1 MIYGLN
7 ADFMNLMIL
16 NVEVLFY
23 YEPEWLCMI
32 MNIDWFWI
40 EPWAGMAVCDY
51 QYWLVLDWTVSRMA
65 EMDVD
70 PWMRMNACICWII
83 DNCDFCTST
92 IGDEGFPG

>member
-32 MNIDWFWI
+32 MNIEWFWI
-40 EPWAGMAVCDY
+40 EPWARMAVYDIDL
-51 QYWLVLDWTVSRMA
+51 WLIAEWVMGRMA
-65 EMDVD
+65 DYEL
-70 PWMRMNACICWII
+70 WI
-83 DNCDFCTST
+83 
-92 IGDEGFPG
+92 